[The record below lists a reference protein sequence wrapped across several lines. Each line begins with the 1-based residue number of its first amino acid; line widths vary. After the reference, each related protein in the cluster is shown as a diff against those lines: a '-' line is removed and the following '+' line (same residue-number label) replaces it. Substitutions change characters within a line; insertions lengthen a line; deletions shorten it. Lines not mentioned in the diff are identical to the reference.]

1 MNKFDLKDI
10 QSKFNQVVKYSQH
23 LSGEVNSDALFK
35 DWRANKSVFIDAWD
49 GQLIKELGEATFH
62 LSEEQRAKAVS
73 NVVDQIDYLYR
84 ESGLGYP
91 DFRLDDLIAFILE
104 NQDNFFDNIVNE
116 DFHVDDI
123 SVPKG
128 MKILRA
134 FKYFC
139 KDKELLNEIQSVA
152 SMAIQNDKVTGILC
166 MSVHPLDYLSVSENA
181 HNWRSCHAL
190 DGEYRAGNLNYMADS
205 STVVCYLRSTHK
217 TELPRFPEDI
227 KWNSKK
233 WRVLLF
239 FDETYDFMMAGRQYP
254 FFENSLLLPI
264 KKEVERMFNRRF
276 SGWCDEYIKSTQLH
290 SFLEEEDRSNRYE
303 AYYTQKYLPA
313 SGRLLRLKKLVQNG
327 EGTLQFNDL
336 LESSTYEEPY
346 YSFALDRGWMGDYYN
361 SQIHTNIIPKIQVGK
376 KCTCLECNK
385 EDITMSEAFLCK
397 HCMLKE
403 NQVDDHDEF
412 RTCYYCGQ
420 IYLVDEGG
428 YMNDEY
434 GMSHDTCPE
443 CLRDYMVH
451 CEYCGEPYD
460 ENALEDGLCPSCRR
474 SENDQNERFNH
485 IHIIE
490 PISMQMRDRETN
502 EIIAEWAD
510 VREANIF

>member
-1 MNKFDLKDI
+1 MSEFDLKDI
-10 QSKFNQVVKYSQH
+10 QSKFNQIVKYSQH
-23 LSGEVNSDALFK
+23 LKGEVNSDALFK
-35 DWRANKSVFIDAWD
+35 DWKTNKSVFINAWD
-49 GQLIKELGEATFH
+49 GQLIKELGEVTFH
-62 LSEEQRAKAVS
+62 LSAEQRAKAVS

-91 DFRLDDLIAFILE
+91 DFRLDDLITFILE

-116 DFHVDDI
+116 EFRVDDI

-152 SMAIQNDKVTGILC
+152 SMAIQNDKVTGVLC
-166 MSVHPLDYLSVSENA
+166 MSVHPLDYLSVSENV

-217 TELPRFPEDI
+217 AELPRFPEDI

-264 KKEVERMFNRRF
+264 KREVERMFNRRF
-276 SGWCDEYIKSTQLH
+276 SGWCDEYIKSTRFH
-290 SFLEEEDRSNRYE
+290 SFIEEEDRSNQYE

-313 SGRLLRLKKLVQNG
+313 NGRLLRLKRLVENG

-361 SQIHTNIIPKIQVGK
+361 SQIHTNIIPKIKVGK
-376 KCTCLECNK
+376 KCSCLECNK

-397 HCMLKE
+397 HCMIKE
-403 NQVDDHDEF
+403 NQANDDDEF
-412 RTCYYCGQ
+412 ETCYYCGRTF
-420 IYLVDEGG
+420 LLEEGG
-428 YMNDEY
+428 SVNVVNGDT
-434 GMSHDTCPE
+434 HDICPE
-443 CLRDYMVH
+443 CYRDYVYI
-451 CEYCGEPYD
+451 CEGCGEPYD
-460 ENALEDGLCPSCRR
+460 INIIENGLCPFCRR
-474 SENDQNERFNH
+474 
-485 IHIIE
+485 
-490 PISMQMRDRETN
+490 RE
-502 EIIAEWAD
+502 D
-510 VREANIF
+510 D